1 MQELVK
7 KFEKSQIKR
16 KMPEIKPGD
25 TVKVYQ
31 KIKEGDKERIQFF
44 QGTVIRISNGYGM
57 NGTFTVRKI
66 ASGVGVEKIF
76 PFHLPTIVKL
86 EVLKKGDVRR
96 AKLYYLR
103 NLQQKK
109 AKLKEKNIS
118 QEDLDKMGFD
128 EVKEKEAIKVKQEA
142 EAKKKAATSAEAD
155 KKDAASAEAT
165 AAREVKKDEKTVVKE
180 APKTDEKTKEIEKK
194 PEAIK
199 K

>member
-1 MQELVK
+1 MQELIK
-7 KFEKSQIKR
+7 KFEKNQIKR

-25 TVKVYQ
+25 TVKVHQ

-44 QGTVIRISNGYGM
+44 QGVVIRVSNGYGL
-57 NGTFTVRKI
+57 NGTFTIRKI

-86 EVLKKGDVRR
+86 EVLKRGNVRR

-103 NLQQKK
+103 KLEQKK

-128 EVKEKEAIKVKQEA
+128 EVKEKEVIRVKQEA
-142 EAKKKAATSAEAD
+142 EAKKKAEASVEAE
-155 KKDAASAEAT
+155 KKVAASAEAT